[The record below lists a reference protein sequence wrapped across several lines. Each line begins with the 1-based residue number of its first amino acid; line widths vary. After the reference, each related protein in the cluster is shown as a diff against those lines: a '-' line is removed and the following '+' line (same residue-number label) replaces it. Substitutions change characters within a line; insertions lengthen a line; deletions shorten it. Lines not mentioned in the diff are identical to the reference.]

1 MHTVTAR
8 SGRVLRPLAMLL
20 GVLALGLA
28 SAFGPASAYGQGT
41 VLKVVPQASLRVL
54 DPIWTTG
61 YITRNHGYLIYDTL
75 FAMDASLKPQ
85 PQMVD
90 KWSMS
95 PDKLKYTFTLRPGLK
110 WHDGQPVRAQD
121 CVASLKRWGARDVS
135 ALTLMRFVKS
145 MDAVN
150 ASTFTI
156 TLNEP
161 YGLVVES
168 LAKISSN
175 VPFMMP
181 ERVALTDPQ
190 KQIEDYTG
198 SGPFKFVKEEF
209 VPGVKAVYDK
219 FKDYVPRK
227 EPPSLLSGGKVVKVD
242 RVEWIYI
249 PDQNTAMAALLNGEV
264 DYFENPAID
273 LIPLMQG
280 KPHIVVANTDPLGN
294 QGVLRP
300 NHLQPPFNNPKA
312 RQALF
317 YIVNQEEYMRA
328 IIGDPAKFKLSW
340 AMFMSN
346 GPMATTAGSEGYKQ
360 DFAKAKEL
368 LKEGG
373 YNGEKVVLLD
383 PTDQFVPHNAAL
395 VTAQLLRKAGV
406 NVEVQ
411 AMDWSTMLT
420 RRADKKPVSEGGWNL
435 FHTWVTGA
443 DQTNVLSNFQAAGG
457 CDKAWFGWF
466 CDPKLEELKVQ
477 WAKETDLAKKKALA
491 AQIQTRAYE
500 GGAYVPLGQFDL
512 PTAYRDN
519 LSGVIISPVT
529 IFWNI
534 AKK

>member
-1 MHTVTAR
+1 MTVLKKWTRRLGGA
-8 SGRVLRPLAMLL
+8 LLLAMLL
-20 GVLALGLA
+20 SNFGRTP
-28 SAFGPASAYGQGT
+28 AFGQGT

-75 FAMDASLKPQ
+75 FAMDANLKPQ

-90 KWSMS
+90 KWSLS
-95 PDKLKYTFTLRPGLK
+95 KDKLTYSFTLRKGLK
-110 WHDGQPVRAQD
+110 WHDGQPVTSKD
-121 CVASLKRWGARDVS
+121 CVASIKRWGARDV
-135 ALTLMRFVKS
+135 TGQVFMKFVKS
-145 MDAVN
+145 IDPVN
-150 ASTFTI
+150 ASTFKI
-156 TLNEP
+156 QLNEP
-161 YGLVVES
+161 YGLVIDS

-181 ERVALTDPQ
+181 ERVANTDPQ

-198 SGPFKFVKEEF
+198 SGPFRFVKEEF
-209 VPGVKAVYDK
+209 VPGSKAVYEK
-219 FKDYVPRK
+219 FKDYIPRK
-227 EPPSLLSGGKVVKVD
+227 EKPSLLAGGKVVKVD
-242 RVEWIYI
+242 RVEWVYI
-249 PDQNTAMAALLNGEV
+249 PDSNTAMAALLNGEV
-264 DYFENPAID
+264 DYYENPPID
-273 LIPLMQG
+273 LIPLMKA
-280 KPHIVVANTDPLGN
+280 KPGIIVANTDPLGN
-294 QGVLRP
+294 QGVLRA
-300 NHLQPPFNNPKA
+300 NHLTPPFNNPKA

-317 YIVNQEEYMRA
+317 YLVDQQQYMQA
-328 IIGDPAKFKLSW
+328 IIGDPAKYKLSW

-346 GPMATTAGSEGYKQ
+346 GPWATTAGSEGFKP
-360 DFAKAKEL
+360 DLEKAKQL

-420 RRADKKPVSEGGWNL
+420 RRAEKKPVSEGGWSL

-443 DQTNVLSNFQAAGG
+443 DQTGVLSNFQAAGLCG
-457 CDKAWFGWF
+457 TGWFGWY
-466 CDPKLEELKVQ
+466 CDPKVEDLKIQ
-477 WAKETDLAKKKALA
+477 WAKETDLKKKKALVE
-491 AQIQTRAYE
+491 QIQRLAYE

-519 LSGVIISPVT
+519 LKGVIISPVT

-534 AKK
+534 EKK

>member
-1 MHTVTAR
+1 MHAKRFWFARLLTAVAL
-8 SGRVLRPLAMLL
+8 STA
-20 GVLALGLA
+20 VLALGLSTA
-28 SAFGPASAYGQGT
+28 LAEQK
-41 VLKVVPQASLRVL
+41 VLKVVHQASLRVL

-75 FAMDASLKPQ
+75 FAMDEHLKPQ

-90 KWSMS
+90 KWSLS
-95 PDKLKYTFTLRPGLK
+95 PDKLTYTFTLRPGLK
-110 WHDGQPVRAQD
+110 WHDGLPVQSKD
-121 CVASLKRWGARDVS
+121 CVASLKRWGARDVT
-135 ALTLMRFVKS
+135 AATLFRFIKS
-145 MDAVN
+145 LDAVN
-150 ASTFTI
+150 EHTFKI
-156 TLNEP
+156 VLKEP
-161 YGLVVES
+161 YGLVIDS

-181 ERVALTDPQ
+181 ERVAMTDPN

-209 VPGVKAVYDK
+209 VPGSKAVYEK
-219 FKDYVPRK
+219 FKDYIPRK
-227 EPPSLLSGGKVVKVD
+227 EKPSLLAGGKVAKVD

-273 LIPLMQG
+273 LIPLMKD
-280 KPHIVVANTDPLGN
+280 KPHIIVANTDPLGN

-300 NHLQPPFNNPKA
+300 NHLLPPFNNPKA
-312 RQALF
+312 RQAL
-317 YIVNQEEYMRA
+317 YYLVNQQEYMQA
-328 IIGDPAKFKLSW
+328 IVGDPAKYKLSW
-340 AMFMSN
+340 ALFMSN
-346 GPMATTAGSEGYKQ
+346 GPWATNAGAENYKP
-360 DFAKAKEL
+360 DVEKAKEL

-373 YNGEKVVLLD
+373 YNGEKIVLLD

-420 RRADKKPVSEGGWNL
+420 RRAEKKPVSEGGWNL

-443 DQTNVLSNFQAAGG
+443 DQTGVLSNFQVAGT
-457 CDKAWFGWF
+457 CDKGWFGWF
-466 CDPKLEELKVQ
+466 CDPKIEDMKIA
-477 WAKETDLAKKKALA
+477 WAKETDPGKKKVLA
-491 AQIQTRAYE
+491 ADIQRRAYE

-534 AKK
+534 DKK